1 MLFQG
6 IMEAVSSLT
15 TPKDVASMTTTE
27 LEVKE
32 LQSSATTQRV
42 YIMLIGLVFLLGLGA
57 TVYLVKK

>member
-1 MLFQG
+1 MIFQG

-15 TPKDVASMTTTE
+15 TPKNVTALTTTE
-27 LEVKE
+27 LEAKE
-32 LQSSATTQRV
+32 LQNSATTQRV